1 MRKPIDPISTY
12 THLGA
17 MIVALAVS
25 PFMISKA
32 VIDHNVI
39 PALIYLVSL
48 IVLFGASS
56 IYHFFKTD
64 KLKKFDHCSVFFLIA
79 GSYTPFCLI
88 SLKGITGTVMLT
100 IIWTLALL
108 GTIFKLFFV
117 HCPRYISSI
126 IYIAMG
132 WTIIFVLPE
141 LISSIPPF
149 GMVLL
154 TAGGVIYTIGGII
167 YAIKPNLFKHQAT
180 TGFGNHELFH
190 LFVNAGAL
198 CHLLC
203 IFFFII

>member
-1 MRKPIDPISTY
+1 
-12 THLGA
+12 
-17 MIVALAVS
+17 
-25 PFMISKA
+25 
-32 VIDHNVI
+32 
-39 PALIYLVSL
+39 
-48 IVLFGASS
+48 
-56 IYHFFKTD
+56 
-64 KLKKFDHCSVFFLIA
+64 
-79 GSYTPFCLI
+79 
-88 SLKGITGTVMLT
+88 
-100 IIWTLALL
+100 
-108 GTIFKLFFV
+108 
-117 HCPRYISSI
+117 
-126 IYIAMG
+126 MG

-141 LISSIPPF
+141 LIASIPPF